1 MSNHDRYVTSGNQ
14 KHHTMTHHPECR
26 VHILP
31 PGMCHVFPAPSGRI
45 CLDAPRHPLGT
56 QRMDSLQLDP
66 LASRVMF
73 SSVSRKQCSKN
84 WRSFAKW
91 VCISISE
98 HFPDSWFRH
107 ISSRTLCISGGSVVV
122 RPISTSSPPI
132 KSSLCIILPSLHSL
146 PSTLFGQP
154 WWALEI
160 LWKCRCCKPEWQSQ
174 RLDQLWFFWWYGRWW
189 STKLV
194 HWNSTRHL

>member
-84 WRSFAKW
+84 
-91 VCISISE
+91 
-98 HFPDSWFRH
+98 
-107 ISSRTLCISGGSVVV
+107 
-122 RPISTSSPPI
+122 
-132 KSSLCIILPSLHSL
+132 
-146 PSTLFGQP
+146 
-154 WWALEI
+154 
-160 LWKCRCCKPEWQSQ
+160 
-174 RLDQLWFFWWYGRWW
+174 
-189 STKLV
+189 
-194 HWNSTRHL
+194 